1 MKLGMNWKQTYEKFA
16 HVQPPFVA
24 YRDASYG
31 NCTYKCELKHC
42 LRGVEHAIKAKLFN
56 LATFDIKNYE
66 FYEKIQNGDMNWI
79 IPNKILAFS
88 TPLPSKKTSD
98 GVG

>member
-1 MKLGMNWKQTYEKFA
+1 MSWKDVYDKFK
-16 HVQPPFVA
+16 HISPTFVA

-42 LRGVEHAIKAKLFN
+42 FRGVEHAVKAGLFD
-56 LATFDIKNYE
+56 LPSFDIKNYE

>member
-1 MKLGMNWKQTYEKFA
+1 M
-16 HVQPPFVA
+16 
-24 YRDASYG
+24 
-31 NCTYKCELKHC
+31 
-42 LRGVEHAIKAKLFN
+42 RGVEHAIKAKLFN